1 MAAPKFDTT
10 QIKQNAPGLTYAT
23 PRAMPAKFNNMN
35 AILGLADKGIKK
47 AVEID
52 KTLTINE
59 ADDLAN
65 TLADDY
71 ENMSPSN
78 INSLEQEKIRL
89 EQDVESNP
97 DDLEMQAELDAITTR
112 FSNAKAQGMSTYEY
126 ERRILK
132 ETQDLAAS
140 NPAYADEIAAR
151 VSKTLGNRG
160 INSLMK
166 QDALLYKNQLDQQNA
181 NNKIIDDYLRLNNL
195 TPMFMDEE
203 SKTIAYL
210 SLKREDKLNADIQEK
225 IDNGTIKSKQN
236 IAEVQERIDVS
247 GGIHKVAS
255 NKMIGFTDELNN
267 IADNLTNDT
276 LTYKEARRQK
286 NLALLNARKFLGVVG
301 ALEQTDENKAVYA
314 QFDKYITDLEQ
325 DSDSE
330 LSGGTLA
337 THLKNIN
344 ESIKAQQNFAR
355 LATGTDETSLRL
367 FDLKVKSY
375 NFLVN
380 DAKLSFK
387 TGQKDVMIQEIL
399 NLSLIQGRKFAMDS
413 PEFAT
418 YNKNGILIQQTL
430 AQLDPVAKEYI
441 TSSTLGNK
449 MTDDLF
455 GLYNNIYNTA
465 EHYKN
470 PKDRYE
476 YEKTLLTS
484 MNTMD
489 NTVFQYM
496 LKTSESFL
504 ADSQKELGL
513 FKGGITNEV
522 RVNKVDISSIK
533 MNEAG
538 VFYSSDN
545 VNAKR
550 VAEKLNIT
558 STLTSKL
565 DDMKVTKESSLQLLE
580 TFRIQGQE
588 PKVPVVEPTVVKP
601 EVVEVPDEEL
611 SEDDFI
617 TKLKKKFGMD
627 TK

>member
-344 ESIKAQQNFAR
+344 ESIEAQQNFAR

-367 FDLKVKSY
+367 QDLKIKAY

>member
-23 PRAMPAKFNNMN
+23 PQAMPAKFNNMN

-97 DDLEMQAELDAITTR
+97 DDLEMQEELDAITTR

-181 NNKIIDDYLRLNNL
+181 NNKIIDDYLRLKNL

-203 SKTIAYL
+203 SKRIAYL
-210 SLKREDKLNADIQEK
+210 SLKQTDKINADIETK
-225 IDNGTIKSKQN
+225 IENGTIKSKQN
-236 IAEVQERIDVS
+236 IAEVQEQINAN
-247 GGIHKVAS
+247 GGIHKVAG
-255 NKMIGFTDELNN
+255 NKMLGFTDELNN
-267 IADNLTNDT
+267 IADNLANDT

-286 NLALLNARKFLGVVG
+286 NLALLSARKFLGVVG
-301 ALEQTDENKAVYA
+301 SLEQTDENKAVYA

-344 ESIKAQQNFAR
+344 ESIEAQQNFAR

-367 FDLKVKSY
+367 QDLKIKAY

-387 TGQKDVMIQEIL
+387 PGQKDAMIQEIL
-399 NLSLIQGRKFAMDS
+399 NYGLIQGRKFAMDS

-496 LKTSESFL
+496 LKTSETFL

-513 FKGGITNEV
+513 FLGGITNEV
-522 RVNKVDISSIK
+522 SVNKIDISSIK

-550 VAEKLNIT
+550 VAEKLNIA
-558 STLTSKL
+558 STLASKL

-580 TFRIQGQE
+580 TLKNTNSTQDDINF
-588 PKVPVVEPTVVKP
+588 
-601 EVVEVPDEEL
+601 
-611 SEDDFI
+611 EDLD
-617 TKLKKKFGMD
+617 
-627 TK
+627 

>member
-23 PRAMPAKFNNMN
+23 PQAMPAKFNNMN

-399 NLSLIQGRKFAMDS
+399 NYGLIQGRKFAMDS

>member
-367 FDLKVKSY
+367 QDLKIKAY

>member
-10 QIKQNAPGLTYAT
+10 KIKQNAPGLTYAT
-23 PRAMPAKFNNMN
+23 PQAMPAKFNNMN

-97 DDLEMQAELDAITTR
+97 DDLEMQEELDAITTR

-181 NNKIIDDYLRLNNL
+181 NNKIIDDYLRLKNL

-203 SKTIAYL
+203 SKRIAYL
-210 SLKREDKLNADIQEK
+210 SLKQTDKINADIETK
-225 IDNGTIKSKQN
+225 IENGTIKSKQN
-236 IAEVQERIDVS
+236 IAEVQEQINAN
-247 GGIHKVAS
+247 GGIHKVAG
-255 NKMIGFTDELNN
+255 NKMLGFTDKLNN
-267 IADNLTNDT
+267 IADNLANDT

-286 NLALLNARKFLGVVG
+286 NLALLSARKFLGVVG
-301 ALEQTDENKAVYA
+301 SLEQTDENKAVYA

-344 ESIKAQQNFAR
+344 ESIEAQQNFAR

-387 TGQKDVMIQEIL
+387 PGQKDVMIQEIL
-399 NLSLIQGRKFAMDS
+399 NLGLIEGRKFAMDS
-413 PEFAT
+413 PQFAQ
-418 YNKNGILIQQTL
+418 YNKNGALIQQTL

-476 YEKTLLTS
+476 YEKNLLTS

-496 LKTSESFL
+496 LKTSETFL

-513 FKGGITNEV
+513 FLGGITNEV
-522 RVNKVDISSIK
+522 SVNKVDISSIK

-550 VAEKLNIT
+550 VAEKLNIA
-558 STLTSKL
+558 STLASKL

-580 TFRIQGQE
+580 TLKNTNSTQDDINF
-588 PKVPVVEPTVVKP
+588 
-601 EVVEVPDEEL
+601 
-611 SEDDFI
+611 EDLD
-617 TKLKKKFGMD
+617 
-627 TK
+627 